1 MRGSHIKSSEY
12 ARPYY
17 DLIIDDL
24 QRGRDIDPHRFSMG
38 DIFAAVYNDQLQPSR
53 GEKAVLTVPSV
64 PFMAVIISGF
74 INEIY
79 PEPAFNKAMQA
90 LKQQCKLDFIPFKI
104 PGRRGCDYNA
114 DCIAEQIKALK
125 TPKPLWLVAH
135 SKGGL
140 DSLHFLAKYPQLA
153 QEKVWGLSTLASPI
167 MGSTYPEHFLLKHL
181 TDEFIQKK
189 LEEQADFYPE
199 EIRNSFLPAIREA
212 WFKDHRPH
220 LPPINYSSL
229 AFKLSSYTVSPAMS
243 ITKMIFAEKLNNDGL
258 VDTTRALFPEDF
270 PHLDFNAIEADH
282 LIGYSK
288 DPIPQTAIIAAH
300 LIMFKYLHLI

>member
-24 QRGRDIDPHRFSMG
+24 QRGRAIDPHRFAIG
-38 DIFAAVYNDQLQPSR
+38 DIFAAVYDDQLRPTR
-53 GEKAVLTVPSV
+53 GEKAVLTVPAA
-64 PFMAVIISGF
+64 PFTAVIISGF

-79 PEPAFNKAMQA
+79 REPAFHKALQT
-90 LKQQCKLDFIPFKI
+90 LKRQRKLDFVPFKI
-104 PGRRGCDYNA
+104 PGRRGCDHNA
-114 DCIAEQIKALK
+114 DCIAEQIKDLK
-125 TPKPLWLVAH
+125 TTKPLWLVAH

-140 DSLHFLAKYPQLA
+140 DSLHFLAKYPLLA
-153 QEKVWGLSTLASPI
+153 QERVWGLSTLASPI

-181 TDEFIQKK
+181 ADELIEKK
-189 LEEQADFYPE
+189 LSEQIDFYAE
-199 EIRNSFLPAIREA
+199 EIRDSFLPAIREA
-212 WFKDHRPH
+212 WFKNHRSQ

-229 AFKLSSYTVSPAMS
+229 AFKLSSYTASPAMS
-243 ITKMIFAEKLNNDGL
+243 LTKMVFADKLNNDGL
-258 VDTTRALFPEDF
+258 VDSARALFPEDF
-270 PHLDFNAIEADH
+270 PHFDFNMIEADH
-282 LIGYSK
+282 LVAYSK